1 MNKTKLFIIIAI
13 IGVAALFRFLP
24 HPPNFV
30 PLTAIALFAGAYI
43 TDKRLAFL
51 IPIGAMFISDMIIG
65 FHNTMLFVYIGLLA
79 VVGIGMLLQNR
90 QRVAPIAIATVS
102 GSVLFFIISNFG
114 VWLMTAMYP
123 KTLEGLITCYVA
135 AIPFFRNALAGDV
148 VYVALLFGS
157 FALAQ
162 RWIPALHREP
172 QSASIQ

>member
-1 MNKTKLFIIIAI
+1 MNKTKLLIIVAI

-30 PLTAIALFAGAYI
+30 PLTAVALFAGAYI

-65 FHNTMLFVYIGLLA
+65 FHNTMLFVYLGLIA
-79 VVGIGMLLQNR
+79 IVGIGFLLQNR
-90 QRVAPIAIATVS
+90 QRVTPIALATVS
-102 GSVLFFIISNFG
+102 GSLVFFIVSNFG

-123 KTLEGLITCYVA
+123 KTLEGLISCYVA
-135 AIPFFRNALAGDV
+135 AIPFFRNALAGDI

-162 RWIPALHREP
+162 RWVPALRTREVP
-172 QSASIQ
+172 VKN